1 MENAPLTGATL
12 HRQRCTPCEG
22 HGAALP
28 PARVAKLLRQL
39 PGWRL
44 TQDRRAIERTIRL
57 DGFDQAVSFVN
68 ALAWIAQAQGHH
80 PDFTVQG
87 TYCRVRFSTHA
98 LDALTENDF
107 ICAARVDRLAP
118 AAEES

>member
-1 MENAPLTGATL
+1 MKNASVTGAAL

-22 HGAALP
+22 HGGALS

-39 PGWRL
+39 PEWRL
-44 TQDRRAIERTIRL
+44 TRDGRAIEREIRL
-57 DGFDQAVSFVN
+57 ENFDRAISFVN
-68 ALAWIAQAQGHH
+68 ALAWIAQDQGHH

-87 TYCRVRFSTHA
+87 AYCRVRFSTHG
-98 LDALTENDF
+98 LEALTENDF

-118 AAEES
+118 EAKEA